1 MKNEIKKR
9 RAMKNDKQKNERTIY
24 AIGRPNL
31 EKLTQTETKVFY
43 DMLLFC
49 ITEYYKND
57 KKDS

>member
-9 RAMKNDKQKNERTIY
+9 KATKNYKQKNERAIY

-57 KKDS
+57 KN

>member
-9 RAMKNDKQKNERTIY
+9 KATKNDKQKNERTIY
-24 AIGRPNL
+24 AIGHPNL

-57 KKDS
+57 KNQ